1 MDISWALLGVLIAL
15 AVYAVTIYNKLVKGR
30 QMVEEGWSG
39 IDVQLKR
46 RSNLIPNLVETVKGY
61 AGHEKETLENVTE
74 MRARA
79 AGASSG
85 GAAERAQA
93 EGDLSKALVNLM
105 AVAENYPDLK
115 ANENFAKLQDELSGI
130 EDEIQLA
137 RRYYNGT
144 VRSFNILVESFPS
157 NIVAN
162 MFQFVKRAYF
172 ELENE
177 QDRAVPDVSF

>member
-1 MDISWALLGVLIAL
+1 MSISWILLGICIAV
-15 AVYAVTIYNKLVKGR
+15 AAYGITIYNKLVKNR
-30 QMVEEGWSG
+30 QMAEEGWSG
-39 IDVQLKR
+39 IDIQLKR
-46 RSNLIPNLVETVKGY
+46 RVNLIPNLIEAVKGY
-61 AGHEKETLENVTE
+61 MDHERETLEKVTE

-105 AVAENYPDLK
+105 AVSENYPDLK
-115 ANENFAKLQDELSGI
+115 ANEGFRNLQDELSAI
-130 EDEIQLA
+130 EDEIQLS

-144 VRSFNILVESFPS
+144 VRNMNVLVESVPS

-162 MFQFVKRAYF
+162 SFNFTRLDYF

-177 QDRAVPDVSF
+177 ADRAVPQISF

>member
-1 MDISWALLGVLIAL
+1 
-15 AVYAVTIYNKLVKGR
+15 
-30 QMVEEGWSG
+30 MVDEGWSG

-46 RSNLIPNLVETVKGY
+46 RSNLIPNLVESVKGY
-61 AGHEKETLENVTE
+61 MSHEREALEKVTE

-93 EGDLSKALVNLM
+93 EGNLSKALVNLM

-115 ANENFAKLQDELSGI
+115 ANEGFLNLQQELSGL

-144 VRSFNILVESFPS
+144 VRNLNTMIDQFPS
-157 NIVAN
+157 NIIAGFFPTPKKTISN
-162 MFQFVKRAYF
+162 STTKRIA
-172 ELENE
+172 LHL
-177 QDRAVPDVSF
+177 R

>member
-1 MDISWALLGVLIAL
+1 MGISWVLLGIVIAV
-15 AVYAVTIYNKLVKGR
+15 AAYGISIYNKLIKNR

-46 RSNLIPNLVETVKGY
+46 RANLIPNLLETVKGY
-61 AGHEKETLENVTE
+61 MSHERETLEKVTE

-115 ANENFAKLQDELSGI
+115 ANEGFQNLQHELSGI
-130 EDEIQLA
+130 EDEIQLS

-144 VRSFNILVESFPS
+144 VRNMNVLVESFPS
-157 NIVAN
+157 NIIAN
-162 MFQFVKRAYF
+162 FFQFSKSDYF

-177 QDRAVPDVSF
+177 ADRAVPQVSF

>member
-1 MDISWALLGVLIAL
+1 MAISWVLLAIIVALGL
-15 AVYAVTIYNKLVKGR
+15 YAILIYNKLVKTR
-30 QMVEEGWSG
+30 QMVDEGWSG

-61 AGHEKETLENVTE
+61 MGHERETLEKVTE

-79 AGASSG
+79 AGAAKG

-93 EGDLSKALVNLM
+93 EGNLSKALVNLM

-115 ANENFAKLQDELSGI
+115 ANDGFLNLQRELSGL

-144 VRSFNILVESFPS
+144 VRNLNTMIDQFPS
-157 NIVAN
+157 NIIAG
-162 MFQFVKRAYF
+162 FFSYAKKDYF

-177 QDRAVPDVSF
+177 ADRATPQVQF

>member
-1 MDISWALLGVLIAL
+1 MSISWALLGLLIAV
-15 AVYAVTIYNKLVKGR
+15 AAYAITIYNKLVKNR

-39 IDVQLKR
+39 IDIQLKR
-46 RSNLIPNLVETVKGY
+46 RANLIPNLIETVKGY
-61 AGHEKETLENVTE
+61 MSHERETLEKVTE

-115 ANENFAKLQDELSGI
+115 ANEGFQNLQSELSAI
-130 EDEIQLA
+130 EDEIQLS

-144 VRSFNILVESFPS
+144 ARNMNILVESFPS
-157 NIVAN
+157 NLIAN
-162 MFQFVKRAYF
+162 FFQFMKSDYF

-177 QDRAVPDVSF
+177 ADRAVPQVQF

>member
-1 MDISWALLGVLIAL
+1 MAISWTLLGVVIILGLL
-15 AVYAVTIYNKLVKGR
+15 AITIYNRLVKTR

-46 RSNLIPNLVETVKGY
+46 RANLIPNLVNTVKGY
-61 AGHEKETLENVTE
+61 MGHEKETLEKVTE

-79 AGASSG
+79 ASASSG

-93 EGDLSKALVNLM
+93 EGNLSKALVNMM

-115 ANENFAKLQDELSGI
+115 ANEGFQNLQSELSKV

-144 VRSFNILVESFPS
+144 VRNLNTMIDQFPS
-157 NIVAN
+157 NIVAR
-162 MFQFVKRAYF
+162 FFSYAKKDYF
-172 ELENE
+172 ELENDE
-177 QDRAVPDVSF
+177 DRATPKVEF

>member
-1 MDISWALLGVLIAL
+1 MAISWGLLALLVL
-15 AVYAVTIYNKLVKGR
+15 VGFYAISIYNKLVKTR
-30 QMVEEGWSG
+30 QMSEEGWSG

-46 RSNLIPNLVETVKGY
+46 RANLIPNLVETVKGY
-61 AGHEKETLENVTE
+61 MEHERETLEKVTE

-79 AGASSG
+79 AGAASG

-105 AVAENYPDLK
+105 AVAENYPELK
-115 ANENFAKLQDELSGI
+115 ANEGFQNLQSELSSV
-130 EDEIQLA
+130 EDEIQLS

-144 VRSFNILVESFPS
+144 VRNLNVMVESFPS
-157 NIVAN
+157 NIIAN
-162 MFQFVKRAYF
+162 FFQFVKKDYF

-177 QDRAVPDVSF
+177 ADRATPAVQF

>member
-1 MDISWALLGVLIAL
+1 MDISWALLGILIAL
-15 AVYAVTIYNKLVKGR
+15 AVYAISIYNKLVKGR
-30 QMVEEGWSG
+30 QMADEGWSG

-61 AGHEKETLENVTE
+61 ASHEQETLEKVTE

-79 AGASSG
+79 AGAATG

-93 EGDLSKALVNLM
+93 EGDLSKALISLM

-115 ANENFAKLQDELSGI
+115 ANETFLNLQEELSSI
-130 EDEIQLA
+130 EDDIQMA

-144 VRSFNILVESFPS
+144 VRSQNILVESFPS

-162 MFQFVKRAYF
+162 MFQFVKRSYF
-172 ELENE
+172 ELNNE
-177 QDRAVPDVSF
+177 ADRATPEVKF